1 MRFAALGVLLCCT
14 MPLCSTLA
22 QVYRFEAETGQ
33 LFGVQVASSVPGY
46 SGTGYVTGF
55 NSSTGA
61 DYFQLQANIPPGL
74 YEMWV
79 GYRSQYGQKGYDY
92 RVNNEYGSGMF
103 DQSTV
108 FTRDRAGL
116 FSIPAGTSTLG
127 IYQSWGY
134 YDVDYLEFRPYTPP
148 ALLPVSSDLV
158 DSQADY
164 HTRVLMNYL
173 ASQYGQKT
181 LSGQH
186 HQQSENLAFPVTSY
200 LSKSGGIVPAIRS
213 SDFIE
218 YSPSRLA
225 YGATPDNET
234 EQAIAWAR
242 QTGGAVSMM
251 WHWNA
256 PANLINQTGKEWWRG
271 FYSYATTFD
280 LPGALANPSGSD
292 YQLLLRDID
301 AIAVELQKFEDA
313 GVPVIWHPLHEAQ
326 GGWFWWGDHGPDS
339 FKSLWNLMYDRLT
352 NYHGLHNLIWE
363 YTIATSGT
371 EAFNMDWYPGDDKVD
386 MVGLDIYTDASSS
399 MSGEWIE
406 ALNLF
411 NGNKMIALSE
421 TGTVPDPTL
430 MEQWGIAWSY
440 FSPWKGSFVDDM
452 DPVKLQATL
461 NDEDIVILN
470 ELPVM
475 PWKNQGVFL
484 SADFNFDGT
493 VDLVDLGTWQAA
505 YGVSSAGD
513 ADGDGDSDGAD
524 FLIWQRQVNAVNT
537 LSSLPLQV
545 PEPGNL
551 LLGAAMILITARN
564 NSRVGRKQW
573 AITDSPFRKGG

>member
-1 MRFAALGVLLCCT
+1 MFIRSWSRFLRSASLGAVLGCATLLCT
-14 MPLCSTLA
+14 A
-22 QVYRFEAETGQ
+22 QAQIHRFEAETGQ
-33 LFGVQVASSVPGY
+33 LFGVQVANSVPGY

-55 NSSTGA
+55 NSSTGS
-61 DYFQLQANIPPGL
+61 DYFQLQANIPAGL

-108 FTRDRAGL
+108 FTTDRTGL

-148 ALLPVSSDLV
+148 TLLPVAPHLV
-158 DSQADY
+158 DAQADY

-173 ASQYGQKT
+173 AGQYGQKT

-186 HQQSENLAFPVTSY
+186 HQQSENLAFPVASY
-200 LSKSGGIVPAIRS
+200 LSKSGGIIPAIRS

-225 YGATPDNET
+225 YGSTPDNET
-234 EQAIAWAR
+234 EQAIAWAK
-242 QTGGAVSMM
+242 QTGGVVSMM

-256 PANLINQTGKEWWRG
+256 PANLINQPEKEWWRG
-271 FYSYATTFD
+271 FYSDATTFN
-280 LPGALANPSGSD
+280 LPGALANPGGSD

-301 AIAVELQKFEDA
+301 AIAIELQKFADA

-326 GGWFWWGDHGPDS
+326 GGWFWWGDHGPET

-352 NYHGLHNLIWE
+352 DHHGLHNLIWE
-363 YTIATSGT
+363 YTIATSAAEG
-371 EAFNMDWYPGDDKVD
+371 FDPDWYPGDDQVD

-421 TGTVPDPTL
+421 SGTVPDPTTMDL
-430 MEQWGIAWSY
+430 WGIEWSY
-440 FSPWKGSFVDDM
+440 FSPWKGTYVDDM
-452 DPVKLQATL
+452 DPVQLQATL
-461 NDEDIVILN
+461 NHEDIVILN
-470 ELPVM
+470 ELPVL
-475 PWKNQGVFL
+475 PWKNQGIFL
-484 SADFNFDGT
+484 SADFNFDGA
-493 VDLVDLGTWQAA
+493 VDLGDLGTWQAA
-505 YGVSSAGD
+505 YGGSSAGD
-513 ADGDGDSDGAD
+513 ADGDRDTDGAD
-524 FLIWQRQVNAVNT
+524 LLIWQRQITAANT
-537 LSSLPLQV
+537 LLTTPIQV
-545 PEPGNL
+545 PEAGTL
-551 LLGAAMILITARN
+551 ALGALLSLFVTRFLGQAVQKAR
-564 NSRVGRKQW
+564 
-573 AITDSPFRKGG
+573 